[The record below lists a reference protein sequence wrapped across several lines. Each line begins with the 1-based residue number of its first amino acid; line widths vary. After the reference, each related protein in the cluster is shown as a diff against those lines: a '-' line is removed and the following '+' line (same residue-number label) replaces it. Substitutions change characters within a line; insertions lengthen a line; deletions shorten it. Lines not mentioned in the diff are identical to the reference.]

1 MFCVRR
7 GKFLRCR
14 ESQLKWQSQTKEFPE
29 TLKLRRFDRPFSIS
43 FPSVVNLLLFNDLE
57 KKGEKIE
64 DTLLSIFSPPEKKK
78 NFYSF
83 HS

>member
-29 TLKLRRFDRPFSIS
+29 TLKARKFDSPFSIS

-57 KKGEKIE
+57 IEK
-64 DTLLSIFSPPEKKK
+64 SRYFIFV
-78 NFYSF
+78 
-83 HS
+83 